1 MYATASSQL
10 TNALFA
16 NAAIVLASSELFFV
30 GVPAIRISASR
41 YRRRRQSLIATPFRT
56 DARNLRRQVLC

>member
-30 GVPAIRISASR
+30 VVVEGLAEAGVFCFAFFDSECA
-41 YRRRRQSLIATPFRT
+41 FWV
-56 DARNLRRQVLC
+56 DGD